1 MDSMNPNA
9 TTYLLLILIGL
20 TSSVSEILLFKGVKA
35 AQPILLAAA
44 FAVWI
49 ASLSLMGL
57 LFRAQHFSFSA
68 IVVLATLVHLIVALL
83 WGVAFADAKLSSLE
97 IAGLI
102 FAIIA
107 VVLLEA
113 GKSQITAS
121 RP

>member
-1 MDSMNPNA
+1 MNHTA
-9 TTYLLLILIGL
+9 TTYLLLVLIGL
-20 TSSVSEILLFKGVKA
+20 SSSVSEILLFKGVKA

-113 GKSQITAS
+113 GKSQITAN